1 MDRGRTMPMSNDKLH
16 ERGKQKPTDEDM
28 RPMVDLW
35 DPQALVS
42 SSLINPYME
51 ITCMLCSK
59 TLFTHLCLPNMR
71 RKALGSLSINSISST
86 QGKILCS
93 WDLGCSFATKKA
105 PSLLIPKVRRKFL
118 ALTLLSS
125 W

>member
-1 MDRGRTMPMSNDKLH
+1 MDRGRTMPMSNDKPH
-16 ERGKQKPTDEDM
+16 ERGKQKSTNEDM
-28 RPMVDLW
+28 SSMVDPW
-35 DPQALVS
+35 APQTLVCS
-42 SSLINPYME
+42 PFINPYME

-59 TLFTHLCLPNMR
+59 TLFTRLCLPNIR
-71 RKALGSLSINSISST
+71 RKALGSLSINSVAST

-93 WDLGCSFATKKA
+93 WDLGCSSATKKA
-105 PSLLIPKVRRKFL
+105 PSFLIPKVCRKFL